1 MKSYYVKHRPGNYGG
16 KIIVVVMIL
25 CLAAAYITMMR
36 NEQPEVIDKY
46 LFKVCSFLGIDY
58 SPIAEGSAST
68 ETVTVT
74 TWAPDEFAVGY
85 DFSLC
90 YFYNQFDDFDKAV
103 YEIFYDMIMH
113 KDNADYSRSLGFPA
127 SEYSDRVE
135 KMYLIYDAMIYD
147 HPEFFYLD
155 ISDEPRVNINGFT
168 VGNNASIS
176 FTLNPGIEN
185 ENFMI
190 GGFEYAADLFMEDID
205 LNASDA
211 EIELQIH
218 DKLIDL
224 VSYDYAALDRDPAGD
239 LSHTAYGAL
248 VADGHGAVNSAVCEG
263 YSKAFQYLLRKAGI
277 MSVQVAGNGR
287 SVVGGVP
294 YEGLHAWNLVLLDG
308 EWYETDCTWDDPN
321 FEKIGLDEYS
331 IEHIENLGDAY
342 FASTHYWYNRTT
354 DEMKYLPENS
364 DYVLEYP
371 VENGI
376 ATIRMCCESYHV
388 REMDPSE
395 TGYELFTYIN
405 EMLPVAEGTKYG
417 LGL

>member
-1 MKSYYVKHRPGNYGG
+1 MKSYYVRHRPGNHGG
-16 KIIVVVMIL
+16 RIIALVMIL
-25 CLAAAYITMMR
+25 CLGAAYITMMR

-58 SPIAEGSAST
+58 SPMREVDNST
-68 ETVTVT
+68 DSVALTA
-74 TWAPDEFAVGY
+74 WLPDGYAAGY

-90 YFYNQFDDFDKAV
+90 YFYNQFDDFDKTV

-113 KDNADYSRSLGFPA
+113 KDIEGYSRSLGLPV
-127 SEYSDRVE
+127 SEYTE
-135 KMYLIYDAMIYD
+135 KAEKIYLIYEAMIFD
-147 HPEFFYLD
+147 HPEFFYLEVAE
-155 ISDEPRVNINGFT
+155 EPRVNVGVLT
-168 VGNNASIS
+168 AGNNASIS

-224 VSYDYAALDRDPAGD
+224 VSYDYAALDRDSAVD

-248 VADGHGAVNSAVCEG
+248 VDDGHGAVNSAVCEG

-277 MSVQVAGNGR
+277 MSVQVAGNGG
-287 SVVGGVP
+287 SIVGGVP
-294 YEGLHAWNLVLLDG
+294 YEGLHGWNLVLLDG

-321 FEKIGLDEYS
+321 FERMGLDENT
-331 IEHIENLGDAY
+331 IEYLESLDDAY

-354 DEMKYLPENS
+354 NTMQYLPDNP
-364 DYVLEYP
+364 DYDLEYP
-371 VENGI
+371 VEGGSMI
-376 ATIRMCCESYHV
+376 IRMCSESYHV

-395 TGYELFTYIN
+395 EGYEIFVYFN
-405 EMLPVAEGTKYG
+405 DMLPVAEGRKHGVG
-417 LGL
+417 L